1 MTRTKS
7 ISEHHGLS
15 LIMQAHY
22 HVTGCCLRS
31 FPTSGA
37 PIAILFH
44 HAHSVTAVF
53 HTFVPC
59 ISALGPMLF
68 KHLLCQDLYWFPYHN
83 YVLYIFFMTKFV
95 TEKP

>member
-1 MTRTKS
+1 MN
-7 ISEHHGLS
+7 IVGV
-15 LIMQAHY
+15 MQAHY
-22 HVTGCCLRS
+22 HCTIWCIELVTDRLLGS
-31 FPTSGA
+31 SPTSGA

-68 KHLLCQDLYWFPYHN
+68 KHLLCQDFYWFPYHN
-83 YVLYIFFMTKFV
+83 YVLYIFFMTKY
-95 TEKP
+95 